1 MKLTLIEHDI
11 TPPPG
16 SHIQLRREGR
26 GSRGGRGL
34 GQGLENS
41 DDGGRNQVGDDGGR
55 SQDQEEPGGD

>member
-41 DDGGRNQVGDDGGR
+41 DDGGRNQ
-55 SQDQEEPGGD
+55 DQEKPGGD